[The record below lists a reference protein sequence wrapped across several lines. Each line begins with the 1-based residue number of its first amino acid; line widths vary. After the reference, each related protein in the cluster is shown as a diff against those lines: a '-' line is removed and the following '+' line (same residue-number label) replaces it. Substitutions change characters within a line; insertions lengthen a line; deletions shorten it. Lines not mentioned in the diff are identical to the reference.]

1 MVYSHFGHSNPLAY
15 DVGSSP
21 LHSPTP
27 CPRWSGYRTPVG
39 QVFCCA
45 AACRPWRCRSGTRE
59 AEQMFGCLG
68 PMYLKACQPHGSIS
82 RLLPTL
88 PPFLGSGS
96 HSRLIMPPT
105 PASNPLS
112 HYEELMSTEK
122 HYPVTSSPSIHN
134 IPPCRTNQNDCES
147 GSPFHSHSSHCSHH
161 HQHNSQ
167 WNHGSKASRARRF
180 LFSVLFIILTL
191 GVLMTIGCAS
201 GASGYLPS
209 WASSLGLSSAAD
221 SGSGAIESLIKRAG
235 EAAADTGS
243 GGNVFVEKKCTP
255 TPLWL

>member
-1 MVYSHFGHSNPLAY
+1 
-15 DVGSSP
+15 
-21 LHSPTP
+21 
-27 CPRWSGYRTPVG
+27 
-39 QVFCCA
+39 
-45 AACRPWRCRSGTRE
+45 
-59 AEQMFGCLG
+59 
-68 PMYLKACQPHGSIS
+68 MYLKACQPHGSIS

-122 HYPVTSSPSIHN
+122 HYPATSSPSIHN
-134 IPPCRTNQNDCES
+134 IPPCSTNQNDCES

-161 HQHNSQ
+161 QHNSQ

-180 LFSVLFIILTL
+180 LFPVLFIILTL
-191 GVLMTIGCAS
+191 GVLMTIRCAS

-243 GGNVFVEKKCTP
+243 GGNVFVEKKYYLIAIFVGLVVVVILGIMLSAWCCKGVFQN
-255 TPLWL
+255 PLCCPCYLCACCGGLACLECIGCGLCAEGFEQVATDGY